1 MSEKEMNSI
10 GETNRAEPIRP
21 SNRFRDIRSV
31 YTNRSTGIEV
41 SINEMK
47 ETTTISVISGKG
59 GTGKSLFTAVLGN
72 CLSKEHCRVLIVD
85 MDIHVRGLTI
95 LLSKYVGVKKGMS
108 VTDCLE
114 KTDYDNNFATDRFQ
128 ECEILP
134 SVTDIGKPLSKDI
147 ENEAIETFLKKLN
160 NFIEGRYDVVLLD
173 CRSGLDD
180 SLVKIVK
187 FSDFVISVSEDDD
200 VCLQSNLNLVSYLRY
215 RENVSNIYTVINKG
229 RRINT
234 KADIDRK
241 INDIFD
247 LNCIGVIPFDE
258 IIMEDY
264 GKDRF
269 WLTVYD
275 TLYFY
280 GVVKF
285 WNNFREK
292 TSIKYSISE
301 DKYSFGTK
309 KMVQNNM
316 FKNFRLLGFTTVLI
330 GISLPFALMLENMI
344 EGAHISFSIMEV
356 FANLVTIMGLLML
369 VLSSGKFRRFL
380 LGRDDNPE
388 RKQ

>member
-1 MSEKEMNSI
+1 M
-10 GETNRAEPIRP
+10 ETKI
-21 SNRFRDIRSV
+21 
-31 YTNRSTGIEV
+31 
-41 SINEMK
+41 
-47 ETTTISVISGKG
+47 ISVISGKG

-72 CLSKEHCRVLIVD
+72 CLSKEHCKVLIVD

-95 LLSKYVGVKKGMS
+95 LLSKYIGAEKGLS

-114 KTDYDNNFATDRFQ
+114 KKGYDNDFATYRFQ

-134 SVTDIGKPLSKDI
+134 SVIDIGKPLSKDI

-160 NFIEGRYDVVLLD
+160 NYILGRYDIVLLD

-180 SLVKIVK
+180 SLVKIVR

-200 VCLQSNLNLVSYLRY
+200 VCLQSNSNLVNYLRF
-215 RENVSNIYTVINKG
+215 RENISNIYTVINKG
-229 RRINT
+229 RRIT
-234 KADIDRK
+234 RKTDIDRK

-247 LNCIGVIPFDE
+247 FNCIGVIPFDE
-258 IIMEDY
+258 TIMEDY

-292 TSIKYSISE
+292 TSILYSISE
-301 DKYSFGTK
+301 DKYSFGENK
-309 KMVQNNM
+309 VLRNNM
-316 FKNFRLLGFTTVLI
+316 SRMFRLYGFIALI
-330 GISLPFALMLENMI
+330 VGTLFPIISEVMDYYTRISGILSST
-344 EGAHISFSIMEV
+344 IS
-356 FANLVTIMGLLML
+356 IMGLLML
-369 VLSSGKFRRFL
+369 VLSSRKFRSFL
-380 LGRDDNPE
+380 LGHDDEPE
-388 RKQ
+388 KKR

>member
-1 MSEKEMNSI
+1 M
-10 GETNRAEPIRP
+10 ETKI
-21 SNRFRDIRSV
+21 
-31 YTNRSTGIEV
+31 
-41 SINEMK
+41 
-47 ETTTISVISGKG
+47 ISVISGKG

-72 CLSKEHCRVLIVD
+72 CLSKEHCKVLIVD

-95 LLSKYVGVKKGMS
+95 LLSKYIGAEKGLS

-114 KTDYDNNFATDRFQ
+114 KKDYDNDFATYRFQ

-134 SVTDIGKPLSKDI
+134 SVIDIGKPLSKDI

-160 NFIEGRYDVVLLD
+160 NFILGRYDIVLLD

-180 SLVKIVK
+180 SLVKIVR

-200 VCLQSNLNLVSYLRY
+200 VCLQSNSNLVNYLRF
-215 RENVSNIYTVINKG
+215 RENISNIYTVINKG
-229 RRINT
+229 RRIT
-234 KADIDRK
+234 RKTDIDRK

-247 LNCIGVIPFDE
+247 FNCIGVIPFDE
-258 IIMEDY
+258 TIMEDY

-292 TSIKYSISE
+292 TSVLYSISE
-301 DKYSFGTK
+301 DKYSFGENK
-309 KMVQNNM
+309 VLRNNM
-316 FKNFRLLGFTTVLI
+316 SRAFRLYGFIALI
-330 GISLPFALMLENMI
+330 VGTLFPIISEMMDYYTRISGILSSMI
-344 EGAHISFSIMEV
+344 S
-356 FANLVTIMGLLML
+356 IMGLLML
-369 VLSSGKFRRFL
+369 VLSSRKFRSFL
-380 LGRDDNPE
+380 LGHDDEPE
-388 RKQ
+388 KKR

>member
-1 MSEKEMNSI
+1 METKIISI
-10 GETNRAEPIRP
+10 
-21 SNRFRDIRSV
+21 
-31 YTNRSTGIEV
+31 
-41 SINEMK
+41 
-47 ETTTISVISGKG
+47 ISGKG

-72 CLSKEHCRVLIVD
+72 CLSKEHCKVLIVD

-95 LLSKYVGVKKGMS
+95 LLSKYIGAEKGLS

-114 KTDYDNNFATDRFQ
+114 KKDYDNGFATYRFQ

-134 SVTDIGKPLSKDI
+134 SVIDIGKPLSKDI

-160 NFIEGRYDVVLLD
+160 NFILGRYDIVLLD

-180 SLVKIVK
+180 SLVKIVR

-200 VCLQSNLNLVSYLRY
+200 VCLQSNSNLVNYLRF
-215 RENVSNIYTVINKG
+215 RENISNIYTVINKG
-229 RRINT
+229 RRIT
-234 KADIDRK
+234 RKTDIDRK

-247 LNCIGVIPFDE
+247 FNCIGVIPFDE
-258 IIMEDY
+258 TIMEDY

-292 TSIKYSISE
+292 TSVLYSISE
-301 DKYSFGTK
+301 DKYSFGENK
-309 KMVQNNM
+309 VLRNNM
-316 FKNFRLLGFTTVLI
+316 SRAFRLYGFIALI
-330 GISLPFALMLENMI
+330 VGTLFPIISEMMDYYTRISGILSST
-344 EGAHISFSIMEV
+344 IS
-356 FANLVTIMGLLML
+356 IMGLLML
-369 VLSSGKFRRFL
+369 VLSSRKFRSFL
-380 LGRDDNPE
+380 LGHDDEPE
-388 RKQ
+388 KKR